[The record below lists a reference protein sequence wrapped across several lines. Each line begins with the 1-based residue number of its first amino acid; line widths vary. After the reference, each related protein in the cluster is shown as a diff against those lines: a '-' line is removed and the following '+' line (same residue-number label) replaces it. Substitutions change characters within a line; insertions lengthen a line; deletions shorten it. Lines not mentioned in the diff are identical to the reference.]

1 MIFSWMCIILVILQ
15 SFLQLDM
22 ALDAGFGP
30 LDLNNLPTSNLE
42 RQFPVVALTNKE
54 PWRTHIDIA
63 FERLLSAYVP
73 YFYQLVYLFV
83 HSFIH
88 QLTHFPTHPLIHSF
102 TAFMH
107 SCIIA
112 FIHLLSAF
120 PQSCTLLFIC
130 SSLCSSHKHMIS
142 LVFLI

>member
-63 FERLLSAYVP
+63 FRKVAFCLCSLLLSISLFVRTFVYSPTHSLPHSPTDPLIHCIHTFLYYCIHTFIKCIPAIMHS
-73 YFYQLVYLFV
+73 LVYLF
-83 HSFIH
+83 I
-88 QLTHFPTHPLIHSF
+88 P
-102 TAFMH
+102 
-107 SCIIA
+107 
-112 FIHLLSAF
+112 
-120 PQSCTLLFIC
+120 LFIT
-130 SSLCSSHKHMIS
+130 
-142 LVFLI
+142 